1 MPDAPA
7 KQQSKGAPRE
17 AATAPTPSP
26 PEPEAARGDVAR
38 SDVAR
43 ADTPRTE
50 APRTPAVPYTVP
62 ADWAR
67 EVQSWLDPADWE
79 PPAWPAP
86 RTRRVGL
93 QRYDTFLL
101 HQARVRYLELEMD
114 FRILFGNW
122 AVSSLGGDPVDV
134 VAGQCARQLLIAA
147 RGALLRPEPE
157 LPAVTATLDLIER
170 CLIWAAPSY
179 MLGARIPSLQ
189 RRLHVELS
197 AETRDGLEP
206 LLRRLELA
214 GERAPGDTRAPLALH
229 EVRSAI
235 EEAIVALNTATTER
249 HIASGLQ
256 LERLSLLRDRGL
268 MLLGVLLLMLPMLL
282 PPIAAGAPAAERL
295 TAPFV
300 LRFVPLAASD
310 AWLSGLT
317 VALFGAAGGFLSGLL
332 QARASRVT
340 TAEYQ
345 DSLLRLELRPIVG
358 ATIATVLYVL
368 LSWRVLPGVAIT
380 LGGSYL
386 LLAFLSGFSERY
398 FLRLLELDRAD
409 AQEAAVEAVARAEAL
424 RPANG
429 VGGNGHGAPS
439 ANGNGGRI
447 AGLPIVGA
455 IYRGGARA
463 GGYDENA
470 H

>member
-17 AATAPTPSP
+17 APR
-26 PEPEAARGDVAR
+26 EAAGVAPIAPAPEL
-38 SDVAR
+38 AR
-43 ADTPRTE
+43 AE
-50 APRTPAVPYTVP
+50 APRRTPPTPYTGP

-67 EVQSWLDPADWE
+67 EVQSWLDPADWQ

-86 RTRRVGL
+86 RTRRAGL
-93 QRYDTFLL
+93 HRYDTYLL

-114 FRILFGNW
+114 FRAVFGNW
-122 AVSSLGGDPVDV
+122 AANSLGGEPVDV
-134 VAGQCARQLLIAA
+134 VTGQCAWQLLVAA
-147 RGALLRPEPE
+147 RGALLRPEPD

-170 CLIWAAPSY
+170 CLVWAAPSY
-179 MLGARIPSLQ
+179 LLGVRIPGLQ
-189 RRLHVELS
+189 RRLQTELS
-197 AETRDGLEP
+197 AEAREGLEP
-206 LLRRLELA
+206 LLQRLELA
-214 GERAPGDTRAPLALH
+214 GARDPGDARAPLPLH

-235 EEAIVALNTATTER
+235 EEAIVVLNAASTER
-249 HIASGLQ
+249 HVASGLQ

-268 MLLGVLLLMLPMLL
+268 MLLGVLLLMLPMLM
-282 PPIAAGAPAAERL
+282 PPVAAGAPVAERL
-295 TAPFV
+295 TVPFV

-310 AWLSGLT
+310 AWLSGMA

-398 FLRLLELDRAD
+398 FLRLLELDRHEAQD
-409 AQEAAVEAVARAEAL
+409 AAGETVGRAEAL
-424 RPANG
+424 RP
-429 VGGNGHGAPS
+429 VGGNGAGHHGGPAS
-439 ANGNGGRI
+439 NGHGGRLG
-447 AGLPIVGA
+447 GLPIVGA